1 MLASRSISAASIH
14 GCGLRFES
22 RRSKTTA
29 RPGARLG
36 RALLIAV
43 DAGMKIP
50 NRDVRRPKGQL
61 RASICR
67 VPEWAKQQR
76 DVVTDRMLRSAFDHF
91 EGDAHRR
98 IERVRPARLEVL
110 ASIEHESVDA
120 GFEGRV
126 IVHQCALPAILVS
139 LSMAESPPLA
149 VLAAL
154 LEDDPQARGRT
165 TNRRIEHVRG
175 DCAHEG
181 NCSLLVRRSA
191 RGCRFEVW

>member
-1 MLASRSISAASIH
+1 
-14 GCGLRFES
+14 
-22 RRSKTTA
+22 
-29 RPGARLG
+29 
-36 RALLIAV
+36 
-43 DAGMKIP
+43 
-50 NRDVRRPKGQL
+50 
-61 RASICR
+61 
-67 VPEWAKQQR
+67 
-76 DVVTDRMLRSAFDHF
+76 
-91 EGDAHRR
+91 
-98 IERVRPARLEVL
+98 
-110 ASIEHESVDA
+110 
-120 GFEGRV
+120 V